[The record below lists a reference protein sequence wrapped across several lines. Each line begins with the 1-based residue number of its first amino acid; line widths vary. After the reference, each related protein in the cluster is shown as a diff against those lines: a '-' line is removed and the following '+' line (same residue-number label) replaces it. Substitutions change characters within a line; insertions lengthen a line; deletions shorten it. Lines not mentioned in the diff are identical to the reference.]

1 MLSIVAGH
9 DVNYLTGP
17 VSGGREGYYT
27 AATAAGEP
35 PGLWYGAGAEALG
48 LRGEVDA
55 DLIEAVYMHLRDP
68 RDPATHSR
76 ATWGNAAQLGSGHRR
91 YRDAATIYRD
101 ALAAEPDAT
110 PERRAELQ
118 RLADQG
124 ARQPVAFFDA
134 TFSAPKS
141 VSVLGAAFERA
152 ENEARAAGDDAAADA
167 WATARRGVEDAVLA
181 GSRAALDHLA
191 AAAGYSR
198 VGKHGAGAA
207 GRWIDTNGL
216 CVAQFLQHDSRDR
229 DPQLHVHAAILN
241 RVECADG
248 QWRTIDGALLFQ
260 ERGAAGAI
268 GERVMEAWL
277 TRVLGVTFA
286 MRPDGKAREVV
297 GVTQSVMD
305 LFSSRRHAVTAKSAE
320 LTREFVTRFGR
331 EPSALERTRIAQQA
345 TLATR
350 QAKAHGGETT
360 AERLDRWERE
370 CRQLVADGLAGVARG
385 VLAQHGQP
393 RPAAETWSPQAVVD
407 QALAAVAETKQTW
420 TRSDLTRA
428 ISNALPGVLGLDPA
442 RIPELLGRLTDEALR
457 SAVEVTPRSDLTHQ
471 PAEFRLRDGGDCFR
485 PAGRG

>member
-17 VSGGREGYYT
+17 VAGGREGYYT

-55 DLIEAVYMHLRDP
+55 DLIEAIYMHLRDP
-68 RDPATHSR
+68 RDPAAHNR
-76 ATWGNAAQLGSGHRR
+76 ATWDNAAALGNGHRK
-91 YRDAATIYRD
+91 YRSAEDILKE
-101 ALAAEPDAT
+101 ALAGEPHAT
-110 PERRAELQ
+110 PERRAEMQ
-118 RLADQG
+118 RQAELG

-152 ENEARAAGDDAAADA
+152 ENEARAAGDHAAADA
-167 WATARRGVEDAVLA
+167 WGVARQAVEDAVLA
-181 GSRAALDHLA
+181 GSRASLDHLA

-198 VGKHGAGAA
+198 VGKHGTGST

-216 CVAQFLQHDSRDR
+216 VIAQFLQHDSRDR

-277 TRVLGVTFA
+277 IRTLGVTFA
-286 MRPDGKAREVV
+286 MRPDGKAREIV
-297 GVTQSVMD
+297 GIPQAVMD

-320 LTREFVTRFGR
+320 ITRAFVARHGR

-350 QAKAHGGETT
+350 AAKSHDGETT
-360 AERLDRWERE
+360 AQRLDRWERE
-370 CRQLVADGLAGVARG
+370 CRKLVDDGLASVARG
-385 VLAQHGQP
+385 VVSLHGQP
-393 RPAAETWSPQAVVD
+393 RPAAEQWSPTAVVE
-407 QALAAVAETKQTW
+407 QALAAVAGTKQTW

-428 ISNALPGVLGLDPA
+428 ISNALPGVLGLDPD
-442 RIPELLGRLTDEALR
+442 RIPELLGRLTDQALQ
-457 SAVEVTPRSDLTHQ
+457 SAVAVTPASDMANQ
-471 PAEFRLRDGGDCFR
+471 PAEFRLRGGGDCFR
-485 PAGRG
+485 